1 MEDMQ
6 KRIDRDDLAQEK
18 LDGIKVCLMTTRP
31 PPGSSNGVFLWANFA
46 VPMYRQCAIL
56 LPIERRSWAAQT
68 PVEYHGR
75 RIATRLAYIY
85 IYIYIYSVYR
95 ARIQAKYW
103 GASACMSSAV
113 PINDASHLT
122 SAARKQNKHE
132 KKQDKPTN
140 VPGSGMQQLISLSPS
155 NPGSIHRRR
164 GGRG

>member
-85 IYIYIYSVYR
+85 IYIYIYIPYIEHAYKR
-95 ARIQAKYW
+95 NI
-103 GASACMSSAV
+103 GEPLHAC
-113 PINDASHLT
+113 
-122 SAARKQNKHE
+122 R
-132 KKQDKPTN
+132 
-140 VPGSGMQQLISLSPS
+140 QLFQSTMHHI
-155 NPGSIHRRR
+155 
-164 GGRG
+164 